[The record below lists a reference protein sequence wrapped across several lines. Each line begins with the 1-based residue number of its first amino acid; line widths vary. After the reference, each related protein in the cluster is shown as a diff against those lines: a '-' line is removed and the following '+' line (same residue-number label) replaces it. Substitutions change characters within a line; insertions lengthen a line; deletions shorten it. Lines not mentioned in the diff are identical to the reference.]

1 MPSAP
6 RRRVCDVMAHVSI
19 LSLCQEEQAIN
30 ADVFFLL
37 TLQLSIRKGVR
48 VSFLYL
54 STYDLQLL
62 ILHIGGL

>member
-1 MPSAP
+1 
-6 RRRVCDVMAHVSI
+6 MAHVSI

-54 STYDLQLL
+54 STYDLRLL